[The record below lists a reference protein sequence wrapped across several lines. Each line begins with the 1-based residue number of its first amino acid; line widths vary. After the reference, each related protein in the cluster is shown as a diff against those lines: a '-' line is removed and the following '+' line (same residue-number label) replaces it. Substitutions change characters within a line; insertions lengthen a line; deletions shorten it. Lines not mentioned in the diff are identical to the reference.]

1 VLEAVRSVS
10 TLAELLLS
18 QREAVIERW
27 AARVEPLTLRESAAA
42 LLNALVGMLAGS
54 QSRSRLQELVDGA
67 PMGRDALYEL
77 TVLRGVV
84 LELVSEQAGELDPV
98 EATLFHRAVD
108 DLLLAFAERAFE
120 RQRLE
125 LEMRA
130 RFVSVLGHDLRNPIS
145 AIKLG
150 SSMLVRDVQSP
161 DARKRT
167 AERIV
172 SSANR
177 MLRML
182 EDLLDFMRLRPGAL
196 PQLELGSVSLND
208 LCREVI
214 DQSLAAHP
222 KRAITF
228 SADAESTGRFDRRR
242 LGQALA
248 NVISSA
254 LDHSPAQSEVQVV
267 LRAGAIPCIS
277 VRHLGPVIPATEL
290 DTIFDPLR
298 RGDLAKSNDRP
309 ARGLG
314 LGLFLAEQIVRA
326 HGGRISAESSAEAG
340 TTFSLH
346 LPSHAND

>member
-1 VLEAVRSVS
+1 MLEAMRSVS
-10 TLAELLLS
+10 ALAELLLS

-27 AARVEPLTLRESAAA
+27 AARTEQFTLRQSAASLLSA
-42 LLNALVGMLAGS
+42 LASMLAGS
-54 QSRSRLQELVDGA
+54 QSRSRLQELVDQA
-67 PMGRDALYEL
+67 PLGQDALHEL

-98 EATLFHRAVD
+98 EAALFHRAVD
-108 DLLLAFAERAFE
+108 DLLLAFAERGFE
-120 RQRLE
+120 RQRFE
-125 LEMRA
+125 LEMRE

-150 SSMLVRDVQSP
+150 SSMLVRDVQP
-161 DARKRT
+161 ADARKRT

-228 SADAESTGRFDRRR
+228 SADGESTGRLDRRR

-254 LDHSPAQSEVQVV
+254 IEHSPTESEVQVV
-267 LRAGAIPCIS
+267 LRTGAIPCII
-277 VRHLGPVIPATEL
+277 VRHLGPVIPAAEL

-298 RGDLAKSNDRP
+298 RGDLAKGNERP

-314 LGLFLAEQIVRA
+314 LGLFLADQIVRA
-326 HGGRISAESSAEAG
+326 HGGRITAESSTETG
-340 TTFSLH
+340 TAFSLH
-346 LPSHAND
+346 LPSRSKD